1 MTEKK
6 LSVLRSLRPLASRD
20 YRLLFAAVG
29 IEVFGTGVWT
39 IVMIFQVI
47 ALDDSPLALSAVATG
62 MSLGLFAF
70 SILGGVIADRIS
82 KRRIIITVQGCT
94 AAVMSVVAVLSLTG
108 GIQLWHVAAASFA
121 MGAGSAFFYPA
132 YSSYLPEVLPPEQLL
147 AANGLEGALRPTL
160 GQGLGPA
167 IGGIV
172 VGVFFPA
179 IGAVIV
185 AGSYAT
191 AFVLT
196 LFLTHRD
203 APNGPENPEE
213 SVSEHN
219 SVWSDLRAG
228 VRYVV
233 GTRWL
238 LWTLLFGSSLALII
252 QGPIEVLLPFLTRER
267 FQDAEETFGFLL
279 AAYGI
284 GGAVGSLVVSSLKL
298 PRRYLTFMIGC
309 WGGGTLPLVAIG
321 VADGLALMLVA
332 LFVVGAATG
341 AGVVI
346 WGTLLQ
352 RLVPLDMIGR
362 VASLDFFV
370 SIAFMPVSIAI
381 AGPIS
386 LLVPIPVIFMVAG
399 ILPPLL
405 ALIALLAGRMRS
417 SEVGHP
423 LHLAEDANV
432 AEGHPEAGSTIDDS
446 GLPRSDP

>member
-6 LSVLRSLRPLASRD
+6 LNLKRSIQPLATRD

-39 IVMIFQVI
+39 IVMVFQVI
-47 ALDDSPLALSAVATG
+47 ALNDSPLALSAVATG

-70 SILGGVIADRIS
+70 SIFGGVVADRFS
-82 KRRIIITVQGCT
+82 KRCIIITVQGCT
-94 AAVMSVVAVLSLTG
+94 AGMMSTVAVLSLTG
-108 GIQLWHVAAASFA
+108 TIDLWHVAIASFA

-132 YSSYLPEVLPPEQLL
+132 YSSYLPQVLAPEQLL

-167 IGGIV
+167 LGGIV
-172 VGVFFPA
+172 VGMFFPA

-185 AGSYAT
+185 AVSYT
-191 AFVLT
+191 VAFIIT
-196 LFLTHRD
+196 LFLSHREGLTNSA
-203 APNGPENPEE
+203 APEGRT
-213 SVSEHN
+213 SL
-219 SVWSDLRAG
+219 WGDLRAG
-228 VRYVV
+228 VSYVV

-238 LWTLLFGSSLALII
+238 LWTLIFGSSLALII
-252 QGPIEVLLPFLTRER
+252 QGPIEVLLPFLTRAR
-267 FQDAEETFGFLL
+267 FDDAEATFGFLL

-284 GGAVGSLVVSSLKL
+284 GGAAGSLAVSSLRL
-298 PRRYLTFMIGC
+298 PRRYLTFMIAC
-309 WGGGTLPLVAIG
+309 WGGGTVPLVAIG
-321 VADGLALMLVA
+321 IADDLIVMLAA
-332 LFVVGAATG
+332 LFIVGAATG

-381 AGPIS
+381 AGPLS
-386 LLVPIPVIFMVAG
+386 LLLPVPVIFVVAG
-399 ILPPLL
+399 MIPPLL
-405 ALIALLAGRMRS
+405 ALIALTAGRMRQA
-417 SEVGHP
+417 ETEHP
-423 LHLAEDANV
+423 LDA
-432 AEGHPEAGSTIDDS
+432 P
-446 GLPRSDP
+446 

>member
-6 LSVLRSLRPLASRD
+6 LNLKRSIQPLATRD

-39 IVMIFQVI
+39 IVMVFQVI
-47 ALDDSPLALSAVATG
+47 ALNDSPLALSAVATG

-70 SILGGVIADRIS
+70 SIFGGVVADRFS
-82 KRRIIITVQGCT
+82 KRCIIITVQGCT
-94 AAVMSVVAVLSLTG
+94 AGMMSTVAVLSLTG
-108 GIQLWHVAAASFA
+108 TIELWHVAIASFA

-132 YSSYLPEVLPPEQLL
+132 YSSYLPQVLPPEQLL

-167 IGGIV
+167 LGGIV
-172 VGVFFPA
+172 VGMFFPA

-185 AGSYAT
+185 AVSYT
-191 AFVLT
+191 VAFIIT
-196 LFLTHRD
+196 LFLSHREGLTNSA
-203 APNGPENPEE
+203 APEGRT
-213 SVSEHN
+213 SL
-219 SVWSDLRAG
+219 WGDLRAG
-228 VRYVV
+228 VSYVV

-238 LWTLLFGSSLALII
+238 LWTLIFGSSLALII
-252 QGPIEVLLPFLTRER
+252 QGPIEVLLPFLTRAR
-267 FQDAEETFGFLL
+267 FDDAEATFGFLL

-284 GGAVGSLVVSSLKL
+284 GGAAGSLAVSSLRL
-298 PRRYLTFMIGC
+298 PRRYLTFMIAC
-309 WGGGTLPLVAIG
+309 WGGGTVPLVAIG
-321 VADGLALMLVA
+321 IADDLIVMLAA
-332 LFVVGAATG
+332 LFIVGAATG

-381 AGPIS
+381 AGPLS
-386 LLVPIPVIFMVAG
+386 LLLPVPVIFVVAG
-399 ILPPLL
+399 VIPPLL
-405 ALIALLAGRMRS
+405 ALIALTAGRMGQAETER
-417 SEVGHP
+417 P
-423 LHLAEDANV
+423 LDA
-432 AEGHPEAGSTIDDS
+432 P
-446 GLPRSDP
+446 

>member
-6 LSVLRSLRPLASRD
+6 LNLKRSIQPLATRD

-39 IVMIFQVI
+39 IVMVFQVI
-47 ALDDSPLALSAVATG
+47 ALNDSPLALSAVATG

-70 SILGGVIADRIS
+70 SIFGGVVADRFS
-82 KRRIIITVQGCT
+82 KRCIIITVQGCT
-94 AAVMSVVAVLSLTG
+94 AGMMSTVAVLSLTG
-108 GIQLWHVAAASFA
+108 TIDLWHVAIASFA

-132 YSSYLPEVLPPEQLL
+132 YSSYLPQVLPPEQLL

-167 IGGIV
+167 LGGIV
-172 VGVFFPA
+172 VGMFFPA

-185 AGSYAT
+185 AVSYT
-191 AFVLT
+191 VAFIIT
-196 LFLTHRD
+196 LFLSHRERLTNSA
-203 APNGPENPEE
+203 APEGRT
-213 SVSEHN
+213 SL
-219 SVWSDLRAG
+219 WGDLRAG
-228 VRYVV
+228 VSYVV

-238 LWTLLFGSSLALII
+238 LWTLIFGSSLALII
-252 QGPIEVLLPFLTRER
+252 QGPIEVLLPFLTRAR
-267 FQDAEETFGFLL
+267 FDDAEATFGFLL

-284 GGAVGSLVVSSLKL
+284 GGAAGSLAVSSLRL
-298 PRRYLTFMIGC
+298 PRRYLTFMIAC
-309 WGGGTLPLVAIG
+309 WGGGTVPLVTIG
-321 VADGLALMLVA
+321 IADDLIVMLAA
-332 LFVVGAATG
+332 LFIVGAATG

-381 AGPIS
+381 AGPLS
-386 LLVPIPVIFMVAG
+386 LLLPVPVIFVVAG
-399 ILPPLL
+399 MIPPLL
-405 ALIALLAGRMRS
+405 ALIALTAGRMRQA
-417 SEVGHP
+417 ETEHP
-423 LHLAEDANV
+423 LDA
-432 AEGHPEAGSTIDDS
+432 P
-446 GLPRSDP
+446 